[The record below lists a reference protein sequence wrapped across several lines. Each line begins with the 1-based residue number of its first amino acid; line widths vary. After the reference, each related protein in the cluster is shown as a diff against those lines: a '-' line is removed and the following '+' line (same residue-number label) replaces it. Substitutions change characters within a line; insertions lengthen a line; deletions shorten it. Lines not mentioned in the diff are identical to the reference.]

1 MFVSFLFYNIFMRSS
16 AFYNRSF
23 VVLFTNNACIF
34 ASHFLTAALAAAF
47 LYAGAHIRQVIVTLF
62 CCLLFLLTIAANSI
76 VINTAYYMNNPG
88 QLDFQREQ
96 YYREHGIVQTPAE
109 TQEPTEGEEEE
120 SDRWTTYAASALVHY
135 CYEYGED
142 SDTTPC
148 FADRLLADSG
158 FLLRE
163 KPDEDYADRGYS
175 WLDGKEWIGGS
186 DYYYLYK
193 LVSLILGEGSEQD
206 EEEVYRAV
214 SEEVL
219 PGLWEGLSARNL
231 YPSSRLESLVN
242 LLDYAYHDLQSPGD
256 EKLETL
262 YYLMSV
268 QQIDTIAG
276 NALLPYFGQ
285 PYAMLHSG
293 FDDSHVLWAYSFW
306 ARRWHDGHIGLCRK
320 LLDKVLEEYPNR
332 TCTAERMK
340 TTNRYYREKCLENK
354 LTAADV
360 LREIENAFG
369 DVRAPTRNSR

>member
-1 MFVSFLFYNIFMRSS
+1 M
-16 AFYNRSF
+16 
-23 VVLFTNNACIF
+23 
-34 ASHFLTAALAAAF
+34 
-47 LYAGAHIRQVIVTLF
+47 
-62 CCLLFLLTIAANSI
+62 
-76 VINTAYYMNNPG
+76 
-88 QLDFQREQ
+88 
-96 YYREHGIVQTPAE
+96 
-109 TQEPTEGEEEE
+109 
-120 SDRWTTYAASALVHY
+120 
-135 CYEYGED
+135 
-142 SDTTPC
+142 
-148 FADRLLADSG
+148 
-158 FLLRE
+158 
-163 KPDEDYADRGYS
+163 
-175 WLDGKEWIGGS
+175 
-186 DYYYLYK
+186 
-193 LVSLILGEGSEQD
+193 
-206 EEEVYRAV
+206 YRAV

-231 YPSSRLESLVN
+231 YPSFRLESLVN

-332 TCTAERMK
+332 ACTAERMK
-340 TTNRYYREKCLENK
+340 TTDRYYREKCLENK

-369 DVRAPTRNSR
+369 DVRAPIRNSR